1 MEIGGGHRIEVTEVS
16 CNGRMAKRG
25 VFGELVFAYR
35 TACFEPVALRHMA
48 IGGEGL
54 GARLNGELG
63 CRRGMFEPALG
74 LRLQLVRDTL

>member
-1 MEIGGGHRIEVTEVS
+1 MDGEGGGHRIEVTEVS

-25 VFGELVFAYR
+25 VFGELGFAYR

-54 GARLNGELG
+54 GARLKGELG
-63 CRRGMFEPALG
+63 RRGTFGPAL
-74 LRLQLVRDTL
+74 RPALQLVRDTL